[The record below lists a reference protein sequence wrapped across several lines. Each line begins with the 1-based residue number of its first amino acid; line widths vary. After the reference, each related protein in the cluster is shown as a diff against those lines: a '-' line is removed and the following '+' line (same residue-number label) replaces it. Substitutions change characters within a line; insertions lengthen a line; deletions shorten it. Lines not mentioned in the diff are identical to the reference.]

1 MPRSSLPR
9 LLSSTAT
16 LHHRYFSSAE
26 KLRNIWMSGLIDPSK
41 ATVSER
47 YMLYT
52 GDMKKMHKAKFKSE
66 LKDKNIEANM
76 EEEQWRYWSNDPTKR
91 WKRVNVYPDRTY
103 HVSADITFFNWKH
116 HKMSVIDTPDCVDFN
131 DEVET
136 ALCAFDSAIFVLSS
150 VGGVQSQS
158 ITARSKLQHHSA
170 AIQVPIGL
178 EDDFKGLVDLV
189 QLKAYFFHGS
199 NGENVVVEEVPADM
213 DALVSEKRH
222 ELIKTV
228 SEVDNIL
235 AESFCSDKPIS
246 AADLEEALRRT
257 TIARKFIPVFM
268 GSASKYK
275 FVYRESKEL
284 CGSTEGPFFGLQLL
298 WDGVLNYLP
307 TPNEARN
314 FALNQSKNV
323 DKDALLA
330 LAFTLN
336 RKYGP
341 ITYLRIYEGV
351 IRKGDSITNAN
362 PGKTFKVPSSIE
374 IRKDEIGVPHSI
386 EPRKD
391 EIRVPLYVTEVQM
404 DQMGDPYVIGVRNVV
419 KVPYS
424 CEVRKDDFGIR
435 DGVSVR
441 DDEAIHEAH
450 AGEIVALHDVNSASG
465 STFLFSQAYA
475 AFLELYIA
483 LFRDTF
489 TDGLVRYT
497 KASIDVSGVQV
508 SKVKKRR
515 FGLRKRT
522 IFQDL

>member
-1 MPRSSLPR
+1 MRVGYVTVYPHALNLDKGFMKPPPCLDSPYRVSSPPPPHYTTVTSPQRRSYATFGSQDSSTLPR
-9 LLSSTAT
+9 QPFQRGTC
-16 LHHRYFSSAE
+16 F
-26 KLRNIWMSGLIDPSK
+26 I
-41 ATVSER
+41 
-47 YMLYT
+47 
-52 GDMKKMHKAKFKSE
+52 
-66 LKDKNIEANM
+66 
-76 EEEQWRYWSNDPTKR
+76 Q
-91 WKRVNVYPDRTY
+91 
-103 HVSADITFFNWKH
+103 
-116 HKMSVIDTPDCVDFN
+116 MSVIDTPDCVDFN

-158 ITARSKLQHHSA
+158 IIVDKQMIRYELPRLVFINNVDQKGANPWEVLNQARSKLQHHSA

-275 FVYRESKEL
+275 
-284 CGSTEGPFFGLQLL
+284 GLQLL
-298 WDGVLNYLP
+298 LDGVLNYLP
-307 TPNEARN
+307 SPIEARN

-323 DKDALLA
+323 DKDALVA

-351 IRKGDSITNAN
+351 IRKGDSITNVN
-362 PGKTFKVPSSIE
+362 TGKTFKVPSSIE
-374 IRKDEIGVPHSI
+374 IRQDEIGVPHSI

-424 CEVRKDDFGIR
+424 CEVRKDDFGIHHE
-435 DGVSVR
+435 VSVR
-441 DDEAIHEAH
+441 NDEAIHEAH

-465 STFLFSQAYA
+465 
-475 AFLELYIA
+475 
-483 LFRDTF
+483 DTF

-515 FGLRKRT
+515 VFGLRKRT